1 MLESLVKKT
10 TAYRTRSGSVYTC
23 KETYEG
29 ELLTD
34 ISWRKS
40 PNDSRLARAVY
51 FQISPDFARRL
62 RTAMQQRTEK
72 EKLAREAIA
81 EEYNGENGALLI
93 MLNSHA
99 VAVSADIIGID
110 RT

>member
-29 ELLTD
+29 ELLID
-34 ISWRKS
+34 VSWRKS
-40 PNDSRLARAVY
+40 HHDERLDKAVY
-51 FQISPDFARRL
+51 FQVSPDFARRL
-62 RTAMQQRTEK
+62 RTAIKQRTEK
-72 EKLAREAIA
+72 ERLAREAIA
-81 EEYNGENGALLI
+81 ERYNWENGALLI
-93 MLNSHA
+93 MLNSHV
-99 VAVSADIIGID
+99 VAISADIVGVD